1 MNRCEQMDKRMRK
14 TEQLRIENPV
24 ESNETY
30 DEADIL
36 YIGFISSKGAIQE
49 GTSRLKDAGIK
60 VNTMQIRQLHP
71 FPKEIIQDA
80 INKAKKVIV
89 AEHNYQGQL
98 ASIIKMN
105 TQIQDKLVQQTKYDG
120 TPFYHMK
127 LRNKD
132 LKL

>member
-1 MNRCEQMDKRMRK
+1 
-14 TEQLRIENPV
+14 
-24 ESNETY
+24 
-30 DEADIL
+30 
-36 YIGFISSKGAIQE
+36 
-49 GTSRLKDAGIK
+49 
-60 VNTMQIRQLHP
+60 MQIRQLHP